1 MKHRALPWRN
11 WKIWLVTSM
20 TEAWST
26 GIREGYRTKVIRV
39 GNATIEIHRPILTD
53 DERRKQEENVTH
65 ALMGFMKEV
74 YK

>member
-1 MKHRALPWRN
+1 MSW
-11 WKIWLVTSM
+11 T
-20 TEAWST
+20 T
-26 GIREGYRTKVIRV
+26 GIREGYRTKVIQV

-53 DERRKQEENVTH
+53 EERRKQEENVTH

>member
-1 MKHRALPWRN
+1 M
-11 WKIWLVTSM
+11 TSEW
-20 TEAWST
+20 TT
-26 GIREGYRTKVIRV
+26 DVHKGYRTKVLKV
-39 GNATIEIHRPILTD
+39 GNCTIEIHRPILTD

>member
-1 MKHRALPWRN
+1 MKHRASPWKS
-11 WKIWLVTSM
+11 WKRWLAISM
-20 TEAWST
+20 TDAWVT
-26 GIREGYRTKVIRV
+26 GIREGYRTKVIQV

-74 YK
+74 